1 MTFQIQPL
9 PASHFSH
16 LSGASDAAL
25 EAAGAIVYVAD
36 SKPGFPC
43 RVSLE
48 DAEPG
53 ERLLL
58 VNYEHMALPTPYRS
72 AHAIFVR
79 EGALVGG
86 GQARPEPGEVPDM
99 IASRMLSVRAFDA
112 SGMMLDA
119 EATGGGEAGQVF
131 ERLLAVEGA
140 AWLHVHSAARG
151 CYLAKVVA
159 AD

>member
-1 MTFQIQPL
+1 MTLQIQPL

-16 LSGASDAAL
+16 LNGASDAAL
-25 EAAGAIVYVAD
+25 RDAGAIAYVAD

-79 EGALVGG
+79 EGAEP
-86 GQARPEPGEVPDM
+86 ARPEPGEVPDM

-119 EATGGGEAGQVF
+119 AVTDGSEAGQVF
-131 ERLLAVEGA
+131 ERLLALEGT
-140 AWLHVHSAARG
+140 AWLHVHSATRG
-151 CYLAKVVA
+151 CYMAKVVA
-159 AD
+159 AG